1 MGMMYSQL
9 NWKPMEVNDA
19 IAQDKS
25 QDVIDGLQEEVQILQ
40 LLSAQYDGATS
51 SYNKFNKFVT
61 AASSA
66 NERDSFEDVAKS
78 YEGIGKLIEQGWTT
92 DDSVTSYLDLL
103 LGTDRIQDSQQA
115 YEQLGQ
121 TIEGTGHSLKD
132 YMTFDDDGNFTSQG
146 AWSFVDDVAN
156 KLGDDFVK
164 VGEDGEYAFDLTG
177 DKINQVADTFNT
189 TTDFVE
195 LMGKALADAGAN
207 VSFDSSDVKNYN
219 EQMKQLQDTANTTQ
233 EKLKEVQSATS
244 GESGEGLLSGVD
256 LNYNKA
262 SMSIDQLDSKIAEL
276 SDKREE
282 ISVSADTE
290 EGQQAI
296 SALDNE
302 IASLQSQK
310 IMVSIGTQLEGG
322 ATVDEL
328 LAITDDAELAA
339 KLQIDVSQVAEAR
352 QQLQTL
358 KDTGNIEVPV
368 TVKLDEGQFN
378 SLIESLTG
386 EAVEVPAEVETPEVP
401 DISGETV
408 EYPSKVD
415 TPDVPDVPGKEITY
429 TSTVD
434 TPDLPD
440 IQGGIAYYTPQV
452 EGSADGETAEGTINY
467 DKGTVESADG
477 ETSEGIINYD
487 KGDVE
492 KADGT
497 VSTGTIN
504 YDLGTVAVP
513 TGMVASGTINYAL
526 GTVATPGKA
535 MGTFGQA
542 RAYAKGSLTD
552 FPAYGDGRVSLP
564 NDQKALVNEEYI
576 NGHSESIVRDGVW
589 SLIPG
594 GAHMENLKKGD
605 IIFSAQQTED
615 LLKRGATPGHARA
628 YAQGRDALMEQMK
641 NQIEMDKKTEIEVD
655 GYKDFV
661 FSNRQNKPF
670 ITQTIGRI
678 LNRIVDDYNS
688 DIKKFGGTIEP
699 LPHIHPHLLRHTSY
713 SRMAEAGVDPRTL
726 QDIMGHASMKITME
740 LYNHVTDERLTK
752 EIPKLNNRRIS

>member
-1 MGMMYSQL
+1 
-9 NWKPMEVNDA
+9 
-19 IAQDKS
+19 
-25 QDVIDGLQEEVQILQ
+25 
-40 LLSAQYDGATS
+40 
-51 SYNKFNKFVT
+51 
-61 AASSA
+61 
-66 NERDSFEDVAKS
+66 
-78 YEGIGKLIEQGWTT
+78 
-92 DDSVTSYLDLL
+92 
-103 LGTDRIQDSQQA
+103 
-115 YEQLGQ
+115 
-121 TIEGTGHSLKD
+121 
-132 YMTFDDDGNFTSQG
+132 
-146 AWSFVDDVAN
+146 
-156 KLGDDFVK
+156 
-164 VGEDGEYAFDLTG
+164 
-177 DKINQVADTFNT
+177 
-189 TTDFVE
+189 
-195 LMGKALADAGAN
+195 MGKALADAGAN

-219 EQMKQLQDTANTTQ
+219 EQMKQLQETANTTQ

-244 GESGEGLLSGVD
+244 GESGEGLLSGID
-256 LNYNKA
+256 LNYDKA

-276 SDKREE
+276 SGKREE

-401 DISGETV
+401 DVSGETV

-415 TPDVPDVPGKEITY
+415 TPDVPDVSGEEITY
-429 TSTVD
+429 TATVD

-440 IQGGIAYYTPQV
+440 IQGGIAHYTPQV

-542 RAYAKGSLTD
+542 RAFAKGSLTD
-552 FPAYGDGRVSLP
+552 FPAYGSGHVSLP

-628 YAQGRDALMEQMK
+628 YAQGSLSDLSPLSNAFGSGFSGTGRNPWAGKNTSSSSGGGGGSSSSQQSWVKLNQLKGYASGIMRVPNDQLAWTQEQGEEAIVRNDGSILTPLTRDVSVLNADMTK
-641 NQIEMDKKTEIEVD
+641 NLWDFMGNPGSFLSDYSDGEKFGVKNVDNSSSVDVGGVTIQCNMPNVQNANDLLHELTTNKDIEKAICAM
-655 GYKDFV
+655 
-661 FSNRQNKPF
+661 
-670 ITQTIGRI
+670 TIGRAMSGSS
-678 LNRIVDDYNS
+678 LAKYKYRN
-688 DIKKFGGTIEP
+688 
-699 LPHIHPHLLRHTSY
+699 
-713 SRMAEAGVDPRTL
+713 
-726 QDIMGHASMKITME
+726 
-740 LYNHVTDERLTK
+740 
-752 EIPKLNNRRIS
+752 